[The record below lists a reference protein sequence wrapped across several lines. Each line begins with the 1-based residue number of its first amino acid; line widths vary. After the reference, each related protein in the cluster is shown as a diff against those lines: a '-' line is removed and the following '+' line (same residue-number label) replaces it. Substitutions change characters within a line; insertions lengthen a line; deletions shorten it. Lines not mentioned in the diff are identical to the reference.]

1 MIMRTQI
8 VAGNWKMNCNLDETQ
23 KLVDALKVKDFS
35 KSDVEVV
42 IAPPYT
48 NLHLA
53 HLSLKDTP
61 IKISAQNINENESG
75 AFTGEISPAM
85 LKSVG
90 VSYVI
95 IGHSERRAIYAETDE
110 LLAKKTSTAIKHG
123 FKIMFCI
130 GEVLEERKANKH
142 FDVVKEQ
149 LDKGLFHLSA
159 EELKQVVIAYEPV
172 WAIGT
177 GETAS
182 PEQAQDIH
190 AYIRKVLAEKYS
202 QDLAD
207 EISILYGGSV
217 KPNNAKEIFAKKD
230 VDGGLIGGAS
240 LDADSFAQIVA
251 SF

>member
-1 MIMRTQI
+1 MRTQI
-8 VAGNWKMNCNLDETQ
+8 VAGNWKMNCNLEESQ
-23 KLVDALKVKDFS
+23 QLLDALKQKDLA
-35 KSDVEVV
+35 KSVEVV
-42 IAPPYT
+42 VAPPYT
-48 NLHLA
+48 NLYAA
-53 HLSLKDTP
+53 HLSLKDSS
-61 IKISAQNINENESG
+61 IKISSQNINENESG

-95 IGHSERRAIYAETDE
+95 IGHSERRAIYNESDA
-110 LLAKKTSTAIKHG
+110 LLAEKASTALKHG

-130 GEVLEERKANKH
+130 GEVLEERKADKH
-142 FDVVKEQ
+142 FEVVKDQ
-149 LDKGLFHLSA
+149 LEKGLFHLDA
-159 EELKQVVIAYEPV
+159 EQMKNVVIAYEPV

-190 AYIRKVLAEKYS
+190 EYIRKVLAEQYS
-202 QDLAD
+202 QDVAD
-207 EISILYGGSV
+207 QTSILYGGSV

-240 LDADSFAQIVA
+240 LDADSFAEIVA